1 MRLHQPLPGLKAS
14 GAHDV
19 ILAPQ
24 PHDLPRVP
32 QPGRDSGW
40 GTAPCCLYQRD
51 SRTGRH
57 FDGQLDLKFTSDPGT
72 AASNIPVFLST
83 TAGILASLAQ
93 LRIEKFEESYGRTSG
108 LCYYSRTES
117 AKIPFDGGGVEV

>member
-1 MRLHQPLPGLKAS
+1 MGNSPL
-14 GAHDV
+14 
-19 ILAPQ
+19 
-24 PHDLPRVP
+24 LPCR
-32 QPGRDSGW
+32 
-40 GTAPCCLYQRD
+40 LYQRD

-57 FDGQLDLKFTSDPGT
+57 FDGQLDLKFTPDPGT
-72 AASNIPVFLST
+72 AAPNIPVFLST

-117 AKIPFDGGGVEV
+117 AKIAFDGGGRDCPETAYAWAPLVMSPLQRPCREIYPL